1 MNHDEMGVRSD
12 FLTFLFIYAKRRPS
26 FLLKLIL
33 VSLKKHFGDIERKTS
48 VLVIFVF
55 LLRISIYTVTTHK
68 SLKYYGV
75 TYVFVFCQNMGWHF
89 IIKFMV
95 CFLGTEYTDWDFHRE
110 TFILRLCLTAH
121 IHDI

>member
-1 MNHDEMGVRSD
+1 MEMGDNFFFRGNATSVSLNVMI
-12 FLTFLFIYAKRRPS
+12 FKFCESELTGLSIFI
-26 FLLKLIL
+26 
-33 VSLKKHFGDIERKTS
+33 SLKKHFGDIERKTS

-95 CFLGTEYTDWDFHRE
+95 CFLGTEYHRGLGLSQRNIY
-110 TFILRLCLTAH
+110 T
-121 IHDI
+121 